1 MNEKDLYL
9 TAYLKDN
16 LTSYDNGPVLLDVK
30 STQFVRVNLLLLKAF
45 SSMPGRPGM
54 FIAVDRPHHYMLHLM
69 GMHQID
75 PQGLIFIDAI
85 SRFSADTKSGADRAN
100 LLNAPS
106 NIDSL
111 PSAIRDWAGGSQQQA
126 HLDLQNCR
134 FAMIDN
140 LSSLLLYN
148 SFNNVELFLQDFI
161 DVLTSH
167 ARIQIPLLVDRE
179 RNCMLYEVARSLCPR
194 EISVN
199 DGILASMSL
208 TSKRNGIARIVDSNE
223 V

>member
-9 TAYLKDN
+9 MAYLKDN
-16 LTSYDNGPVLLDVK
+16 LSAFDNGPVLLDVK

-85 SRFSADTKSGADRAN
+85 SRFAADTKNSHNPAN
-100 LLNAPS
+100 QLNAPS

-111 PSAIRDWAGGSQQQA
+111 PSVIRDWAGNSLQPA
-126 HLDLQNCR
+126 PVDLQRCR

-140 LSSLLLYN
+140 ISSLLLYN
-148 SFNNVELFLQDFI
+148 SFNNVEVFLQDFI

-167 ARIQIPLLVDRE
+167 ARVQIPLLVDRE
-179 RNCMLYEVARSLCPR
+179 RNCMLYEAARALCPH

-208 TSKRNGIARIVDSNE
+208 TGKRNGIARIVDSNE

>member
-9 TAYLKDN
+9 MAYLKDN
-16 LTSYDNGPVLLDVK
+16 LSAIDNGPVLLDVK

-85 SRFSADTKSGADRAN
+85 SRFAADTKNSHNPAN

-111 PSAIRDWAGGSQQQA
+111 PSVIRDWAGNSPQLA
-126 HLDLQNCR
+126 PMDLHRCR

-140 LSSLLLYN
+140 ISSLLLYN
-148 SFNNVELFLQDFI
+148 SFNNVEVFLQDFI

-167 ARIQIPLLVDRE
+167 ARVQIPLLVDRE
-179 RNCMLYEVARSLCPR
+179 RNCMLYEAARSLCPH

>member
-9 TAYLKDN
+9 LAYLKDN
-16 LTSYDNGPVLLDVK
+16 LSAYDNGPVLLDVK

-45 SSMPGRPGM
+45 SSMPERPGM
-54 FIAVDRPHHYMLHLM
+54 FIAIDRPHHYMLHLM

-75 PQGLIFIDAI
+75 PRGLIFIDAI
-85 SRFSADTKSGADRAN
+85 SRFAADTKSGPDRAN

-111 PSAIRDWAGGSQQQA
+111 PSAIRDWAGGPLRSA
-126 HLDLQNCR
+126 PMDLHSCR

-140 LSSLLLYN
+140 ISSLLLYN

-167 ARIQIPLLVDRE
+167 ARVQIPLLVDKE
-179 RNCMLYEVARSLCPR
+179 RNSMLYEVARSMCPR
-194 EISVN
+194 EIRVN
-199 DGILASMSL
+199 EGILASMSL
-208 TSKRNGIARIVDSNE
+208 TSKRNGIARIVDSDE